1 MLRPFGKGPHAVA
14 VRLAL
19 HYIPRSSA
27 VHRWDART
35 KLFGIALVTGA
46 LLWAEPMV
54 LAVVTG
60 GLAALFAAARLP
72 WRLPLR
78 TIRAWGPFLVLLFS
92 VQAVSWE
99 AFPKLPQSFPEA
111 FPPDSVAAAAVSLWR
126 IALMILWAVFFT
138 ATTNTAAVQRAV
150 LWVLRPVPFVP
161 ARRIAVMAGLSVH
174 LFATLLD
181 DLEEIRTACRARLGD
196 RSKNPY
202 RRMKIVILPLFRKA
216 LNRAESMALALA
228 ARGYRDDVPVE
239 VPPWPRAEMLSCL
252 MLLGLL
258 AALHGAR
265 P

>member
-1 MLRPFGKGPHAVA
+1 MA

-19 HYIPRSSA
+19 HYIPRASA

-35 KLFGIALVTGA
+35 KLFGMAIVTAA
-46 LLWAEPMV
+46 LLCAEPIL

-60 GLAALFAAARLP
+60 ALAALYAAARLP

-78 TIRAWGPFLVLLFS
+78 TIRAWAPFLVLLFS

-99 AFPKLPQSFPEA
+99 ALPKLPQNLLEA

-126 IALMILWAVFFT
+126 LALMILWAVLFT
-138 ATTNTAAVQRAV
+138 ATTNTAEVQKAV

-161 ARRIAVMAGLSVH
+161 ARRVAVMAALSVH
-174 LFATLLD
+174 LFARLLD

-216 LNRAESMALALA
+216 LNRAESVALALA

-252 MLLGLL
+252 MLFGLL
-258 AALHGAR
+258 AALHGTL